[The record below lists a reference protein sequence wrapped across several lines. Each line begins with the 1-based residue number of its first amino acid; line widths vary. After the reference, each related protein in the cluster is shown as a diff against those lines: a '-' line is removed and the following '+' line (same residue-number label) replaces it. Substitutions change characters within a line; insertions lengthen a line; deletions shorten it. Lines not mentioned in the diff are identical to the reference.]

1 MNDKSRSELIANMMK
16 SKTSIQMLKDAIKE
30 IIPQKKQRIHVIVFY
45 FISLLISFLVCYN
58 DNTIKTFANMVE
70 EINVVVIAVFGIVF
84 TGYSLFQA
92 LIDSNTI
99 NRMLEESENKKTY
112 LQICNEYFL
121 NVMILNIISIIVNLI
136 IILLADSIEWEIVL
150 PISTATNIFIS
161 TVTMS
166 IYFLFEFLV
175 MWEMKSFV
183 YNVYQLFNI
192 YACSVAYNKIV
203 KKDNKEK

>member
-30 IIPQKKQRIHVIVFY
+30 IIPQKKQWIHVIVFC

-136 IILLADSIEWEIVL
+136 IVLLADSIEREIAL
-150 PISTATNIFIS
+150 PIPTAANIFIS

>member
-30 IIPQKKQRIHVIVFY
+30 IIPQKKQRIHVIVFC
-45 FISLLISFLVCYN
+45 FISLLISFLVCHN

-121 NVMILNIISIIVNLI
+121 NVMILNIISIIINLI
-136 IILLADSIEWEIVL
+136 IILLAESIEREIML
-150 PISTATNIFIS
+150 PIPTAVNIFIS